1 MNRKNQYIV
10 EEKDKLAIAQN
21 WIHQLANGINPLDGS
36 VLKDEEIVNNVH
48 VSRCLFYVA
57 NVLGK
62 YAERRTKSNAS
73 RHIKFD
79 VSVVPIDS
87 YDYQESITL
96 TDFAR
101 KIKMLIPET
110 MKVISYAT
118 MADWLI
124 QKGFLERSEPDSI
137 GHGKK
142 VPTEKGNEIGIYAE
156 ERDRNGTTY
165 IVTVFR
171 PEAQKFLIEHLE
183 EISQTKNIKQQ

>member
-1 MNRKNQYIV
+1 MDEN
-10 EEKDKLAIAQN
+10 DKLVIAQN

-36 VLKDEEIVNNVH
+36 VLKDDDIVNNIH

-57 NVLGK
+57 DLLGK
-62 YAERRTKSNAS
+62 YSERRTKSNAS

-79 VSVVPIDS
+79 ISAVQIDS
-87 YDYQESITL
+87 YDYSESITL

-124 QKGFLERSEPDSI
+124 QKGLLKISEADSI

-142 VPTEKGNEIGIYAE
+142 VPTEKGNEIGICTE
-156 ERDRNGTTY
+156 ERERNGNSY
-165 IVTVFR
+165 IVTIFN
-171 PEAQKFLIEHLE
+171 PEAQKFMIDHLE
-183 EISQTKNIKQQ
+183 EIAQAKSINQQQM